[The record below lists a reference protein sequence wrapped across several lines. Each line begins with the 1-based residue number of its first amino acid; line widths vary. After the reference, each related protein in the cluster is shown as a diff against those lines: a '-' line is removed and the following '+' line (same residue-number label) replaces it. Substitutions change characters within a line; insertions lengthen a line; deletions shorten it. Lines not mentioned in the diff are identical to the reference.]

1 MQNNSK
7 KKIGAAAAA
16 AIVVAFISVII
27 AAFVFIIKGEED
39 TGAVG
44 VLIAYVG
51 LLAAIII
58 GVLAAL
64 WQRFKEIGRGEEE
77 EAKKY

>member
-1 MQNNSK
+1 
-7 KKIGAAAAA
+7 
-16 AIVVAFISVII
+16 VAFI
-27 AAFVFIIKGEED
+27 FIIKGEED
-39 TGAVG
+39 TGADG

-64 WQRFKEIGRGEEE
+64 WQRFREIGRGEEE